1 MAGIDITS
9 IQNAISDPKSALV
22 KLSLLL
28 IKKTSDN
35 ENLIKLPLENLLK
48 QIPTDGTCPDPQTLQ
63 NIIDKRNNIV
73 EFLNK
78 FSTFLDT
85 VIFTYTGVSVAF
97 DVALSTITELKLTK
111 TTASGGVKILPTAPG
126 FVTALLSDL
135 GDLTDNLTYNSLGE
149 SKLVKRKQDLDTLAI
164 ALNIVSSFVKNVVT
178 ILNSLDAALSL
189 CLQPN
194 QTLNPVSDNLQ
205 KILTDNQQSVDNSTY
220 QGFIFKIEEVPFSST
235 VTRRKAV
242 AFNQSG
248 IPLIE
253 TPLSFT
259 TNDRTLIDELKLI
272 IDRDNLK
279 AY

>member
-63 NIIDKRNNIV
+63 NIIDKRNNIA

-97 DVALSTITELKLTK
+97 DVALSTITGLKLTK

-178 ILNSLDAALSL
+178 TLNSLDVALSL

-194 QTLNPVSDNLQ
+194 QTLNPVSNNLQ
-205 KILTDNQQSVDNSTY
+205 KILTDNQQSVDDSTY

-259 TNDRTLIDELKLI
+259 TNSQTLINELKLI

>member
-97 DVALSTITELKLTK
+97 DVALSTITGLKLTK
-111 TTASGGVKILPTAPG
+111 TAASGGVKILPTAPG

-178 ILNSLDAALSL
+178 TLNSLDAALSL

-205 KILTDNQQSVDNSTY
+205 KILTDSQQSVDDSTY

-259 TNDRTLIDELKLI
+259 TNSQTLINELKLI

>member
-9 IQNAISDPKSALV
+9 IQNGISDPKSALV

-63 NIIDKRNNIV
+63 NIIDKRNNIA

-97 DVALSTITELKLTK
+97 DVALSTITGLKLTK

-178 ILNSLDAALSL
+178 TLNSLDVALSL

-205 KILTDNQQSVDNSTY
+205 KILTDNQQSVDDSTY

-259 TNDRTLIDELKLI
+259 TNSQTLINELKLI
-272 IDRDNLK
+272 INRDNLK

>member
-97 DVALSTITELKLTK
+97 DVALSTITGLKLTK
-111 TTASGGVKILPTAPG
+111 TTTSGGVKILPTAPG

-178 ILNSLDAALSL
+178 TLNSLDVALSL

-205 KILTDNQQSVDNSTY
+205 KILTDNQQSVDDSTY

-259 TNDRTLIDELKLI
+259 TNSQTLINELKLI

>member
-97 DVALSTITELKLTK
+97 DVALSTITGLKLTK
-111 TTASGGVKILPTAPG
+111 TAASGGVKILPTAPG

>member
-63 NIIDKRNNIV
+63 NIINKRNNIV

-97 DVALSTITELKLTK
+97 DVALSTITGLKSTK

-178 ILNSLDAALSL
+178 TLNSLDVALSL

-205 KILTDNQQSVDNSTY
+205 KILTDNQQSVDDSTY
-220 QGFIFKIEEVPFSST
+220 QGFIFKIEEVPFSPT
-235 VTRRKAV
+235 VNRIKAI
-242 AFNQSG
+242 ALNQGG
-248 IPLIE
+248 IPLLE

-259 TNDRTLIDELKLI
+259 TNRQTLINELKLI
-272 IDRDNLK
+272 IDRDNLR

>member
-9 IQNAISDPKSALV
+9 IQNGISDPKSALV

-35 ENLIKLPLENLLK
+35 ENLIKVPLENLLK

-97 DVALSTITELKLTK
+97 DVAVATITGLKLTK

-135 GDLTDNLTYNSLGE
+135 GDLTDKLTFDSLGE

-178 ILNSLDAALSL
+178 TLNSLDVALSL
-189 CLQPN
+189 CLQPD
-194 QTLNPVSDNLQ
+194 QSLSPVSDNLQ
-205 KILTDNQQSVDNSTY
+205 KILTDNQQSVDDSTY

-259 TNDRTLIDELKLI
+259 TNDQTLIDELKLI
-272 IDRDNLK
+272 IGRDNLK

>member
-97 DVALSTITELKLTK
+97 DVALSTITGLKLTK

-220 QGFIFKIEEVPFSST
+220 QGFIFKIEEVPFSPT

>member
-97 DVALSTITELKLTK
+97 DVALSTITGLKLTK

-178 ILNSLDAALSL
+178 TLNSLDAALSL

-205 KILTDNQQSVDNSTY
+205 KILTDSQQSVDDSTY

-259 TNDRTLIDELKLI
+259 TNSQTLINELKLI

>member
-48 QIPTDGTCPDPQTLQ
+48 QIPIDGTCPDPQTLQ

-97 DVALSTITELKLTK
+97 DVALSTITGLKLTK
-111 TTASGGVKILPTAPG
+111 TAASGGVKILPTAPG

-149 SKLVKRKQDLDTLAI
+149 SKLVKRKQDLDTLSI
-164 ALNIVSSFVKNVVT
+164 ALNIVSSFVKNVIT

>member
-63 NIIDKRNNIV
+63 NIINKRNNIV

-97 DVALSTITELKLTK
+97 DVALSTITGLKLTK

-178 ILNSLDAALSL
+178 TLNSLDVALSL

-205 KILTDNQQSVDNSTY
+205 KILTDNQQSVDDSTY

-259 TNDRTLIDELKLI
+259 TNSQTLINELKLI

>member
-97 DVALSTITELKLTK
+97 DVALSTITGLKLTK

-135 GDLTDNLTYNSLGE
+135 GDLTDKLTFDSLGE

-178 ILNSLDAALSL
+178 TLNSLDVALSL

-205 KILTDNQQSVDNSTY
+205 KILTDNQQSVDDSTY

-259 TNDRTLIDELKLI
+259 TNSQTLINELKLI

>member
-97 DVALSTITELKLTK
+97 DVALSTITGLKLTK

-149 SKLVKRKQDLDTLAI
+149 SKLVKRKQDLDTLSI

-178 ILNSLDAALSL
+178 TLNSLDVALSL

-205 KILTDNQQSVDNSTY
+205 KILTDNQQSVDDSTY

-259 TNDRTLIDELKLI
+259 TNSQTLINELKLI

>member
-97 DVALSTITELKLTK
+97 DVALSKK
-111 TTASGGVKILPTAPG
+111 
-126 FVTALLSDL
+126 
-135 GDLTDNLTYNSLGE
+135 
-149 SKLVKRKQDLDTLAI
+149 
-164 ALNIVSSFVKNVVT
+164 
-178 ILNSLDAALSL
+178 
-189 CLQPN
+189 
-194 QTLNPVSDNLQ
+194 
-205 KILTDNQQSVDNSTY
+205 
-220 QGFIFKIEEVPFSST
+220 
-235 VTRRKAV
+235 
-242 AFNQSG
+242 
-248 IPLIE
+248 
-253 TPLSFT
+253 
-259 TNDRTLIDELKLI
+259 
-272 IDRDNLK
+272 
-279 AY
+279 

>member
-9 IQNAISDPKSALV
+9 IQNGISDPKSALV

-35 ENLIKLPLENLLK
+35 ENLIKVPLENLLK

-97 DVALSTITELKLTK
+97 DVALSTITGLKLTK

-126 FVTALLSDL
+126 FVTAFLSDL
-135 GDLTDNLTYNSLGE
+135 GDLTDKLTFDSLGE

-164 ALNIVSSFVKNVVT
+164 ALNIVSSFVKNIVT
-178 ILNSLDAALSL
+178 ILNSLDAALSP

-205 KILTDNQQSVDNSTY
+205 KILTDNQQSVDDSTY

-259 TNDRTLIDELKLI
+259 TNDQTLIDELKLI
-272 IDRDNLK
+272 IGRDNLK

>member
-97 DVALSTITELKLTK
+97 DVALSTITGLKLTK

-178 ILNSLDAALSL
+178 TLNSLDVALSL

-194 QTLNPVSDNLQ
+194 QTLNPVSNNLQ
-205 KILTDNQQSVDNSTY
+205 KILTDNQQSVDDSTY

-259 TNDRTLIDELKLI
+259 TNSQTLINELKLI